1 MIIKNISGL
10 IFHTQP
16 QPVCKPISNELFT
29 LIGNHSYTGLFK
41 NKKDKSFY
49 FFKITIPNGYRWD
62 KRTIPKIF
70 RCLRSKDG
78 LVELSALLHDFLY
91 ETKGGK
97 NIIFGELKFYR
108 LDLELLKKTRLFNVY
123 FSLFEFSFKN
133 GFYYMLA
140 GSGRDGCLN
149 QNQGIGTDVLTQHLH
164 CALKSACIAIA
175 LCRISKNRLGRI
187 QLNVHDDY
195 IG

>member
-10 IFHTQP
+10 IFYTQP

-41 NKKDKSFY
+41 NKQDKSFY
-49 FFKITIPNGYRWD
+49 FFKITIPNGYKWD

-78 LVELSALLHDFLY
+78 LVELSALIHDFLY

-97 NIIFGELKFYR
+97 NIIFGELKFYH
-108 LDLELLKKTRLFNVY
+108 LELLKKTRLFNVY
-123 FSLFEFSFKN
+123 FSRKVCDQIYREIYKVMDKKNNTANQDYFWLRLF
-133 GFYYMLA
+133 GRFYW
-140 GSGRDGCLN
+140 GRK
-149 QNQGIGTDVLTQHLH
+149 VL
-164 CALKSACIAIA
+164 
-175 LCRISKNRLGRI
+175 
-187 QLNVHDDY
+187 
-195 IG
+195 